1 MAKIDLEGIAG
12 QSMAPTFEK
21 FAKNFQENIGK
32 FNVRSKFG
40 KVESDKEFTLDEDGY
55 IVGSIWSEAIAA
67 EVMSMNGF
75 QATTTRIENLV
86 IGREIYGEG
95 SVPTDHNIV
104 AKALGLLTPQFLK
117 MFPKYPIIYF
127 TRWGNMRKPFDLQM
141 LRDNPV
147 DKAGNT
153 VGEFKA
159 TF

>member
-12 QSMAPTFEK
+12 QSMAPTFED
-21 FAKNFQENIGK
+21 FTKNFQENIA
-32 FNVRSKFG
+32 NINIRAKFG
-40 KVESDKEFTLDEDGY
+40 QVESDKEFTLDEDGY

-67 EVMSMNGF
+67 EIMSMNGF
-75 QATTTRIENLV
+75 QATTGRIDNLV

-95 SVPTDHNIV
+95 SVPTDHTIV
-104 AKALGLLTPQFLK
+104 AAALGILTNQFLK

-147 DKAGNT
+147 DKVSSAPKA
-153 VGEFKA
+153 FKA